1 MKAHVGAAAEDTAGV
16 ATVAK
21 SSVIVVTGREEVAVV
36 VVAGAPEA
44 QTEEKEQGWEE
55 VLDGAGSKWLMTPE
69 GSTSTNTTPPPLPAT
84 ADATLHL

>member
-69 GSTSTNTTPPPLPAT
+69 GSTSTNTTPPLLPAT